1 MRARVKQL
9 LSAALSVFKRNR
21 LERDFDEEMQGHL
34 DMLRDRFIRQGMTP
48 DDAGFAARRAF
59 GNRALLAEDVR
70 AMWQWGKLE
79 DVAQNVKHALR
90 QMGRNKSWTVM
101 AVLSLALGIGAN
113 TALFSLVDAVF
124 FKPIGVGEPSRVVA
138 LSRRYPDFPVQR
150 HFGYPEYET
159 LRDAG
164 AGVVDLAAFTYLP
177 ADIDSGSGSERSLA
191 ALVSGNYFATLGVSP
206 WLGRLFAAQ
215 EFGPPGLPVAVVSHR
230 FWQRQLQGSATVPGK
245 SLLLNGRRFTIIGVL
260 PAGFNGT
267 LMGSEPAVWLP
278 ATMWQGIM
286 ELPSAFRGLNFD
298 PLASNGMSW
307 LFLVGRLKP
316 EAGVESAK
324 TALDEA
330 FVVQQTGRRVEERF
344 RSSIALAPLA
354 DARLPEE
361 YSASTPLMAGVTFGI
376 VAGLLL
382 IACANV
388 AGMLAARAAARQREI
403 AIRAAIGASRFRI
416 VGEMLTESLV
426 LAAFGGA
433 TGMLLALGLL
443 SLLESW
449 RPAITIPI
457 PSNISLDWRLLL
469 FTAAVSVLSGVAV
482 GVFAALRG
490 AGADPRASLQQA
502 FMTSAGDGRTFAARN
517 ASIVGQVA
525 VSVVML
531 VTAGLLLRTFLNV
544 QAIPIGFDPQGLIV
558 LNADFLRHGY
568 TEDAAIGAYPQL
580 LERLQAVPGVASASL
595 VESVPLS
602 SASSAWT
609 YEEPIFRGIQ
619 IVRNTVTPDFFETMR
634 IPLLRGRSLSSE
646 DVPGSAPVSVVNE
659 AYVRVVLK
667 GEEPIGR
674 IEDKR
679 LIVGLVR
686 DNRNWS
692 LRHTHATEEPRY
704 YVPFAQASQPRMSI
718 VVRTRLDA
726 RTMVAPLLQ
735 AAREIDPAIPSR
747 AAWVMTEQLQG
758 LLWQPHLA
766 ALLANLFGLLAALLA
781 AVGIYGLVSFE
792 VNRRINEIGIRMALG
807 AGRAKIARLVLQRGA
822 ALAFGGIGLGTAIS
836 LALTRWLAAML
847 YEVSPTD
854 AVVFFAIAVLLITV
868 TAIASLAPLWRATR
882 LDLTEVLRQN

>member
-1 MRARVKQL
+1 
-9 LSAALSVFKRNR
+9 
-21 LERDFDEEMQGHL
+21 
-34 DMLRDRFIRQGMTP
+34 
-48 DDAGFAARRAF
+48 
-59 GNRALLAEDVR
+59 
-70 AMWQWGKLE
+70 
-79 DVAQNVKHALR
+79 
-90 QMGRNKSWTVM
+90 
-101 AVLSLALGIGAN
+101 
-113 TALFSLVDAVF
+113 
-124 FKPIGVGEPSRVVA
+124 
-138 LSRRYPDFPVQR
+138 
-150 HFGYPEYET
+150 
-159 LRDAG
+159 
-164 AGVVDLAAFTYLP
+164 
-177 ADIDSGSGSERSLA
+177 
-191 ALVSGNYFATLGVSP
+191 
-206 WLGRLFAAQ
+206 
-215 EFGPPGLPVAVVSHR
+215 
-230 FWQRQLQGSATVPGK
+230 
-245 SLLLNGRRFTIIGVL
+245 
-260 PAGFNGT
+260 
-267 LMGSEPAVWLP
+267 
-278 ATMWQGIM
+278 
-286 ELPSAFRGLNFD
+286 
-298 PLASNGMSW
+298 
-307 LFLVGRLKP
+307 
-316 EAGVESAK
+316 
-324 TALDEA
+324 
-330 FVVQQTGRRVEERF
+330 
-344 RSSIALAPLA
+344 
-354 DARLPEE
+354 
-361 YSASTPLMAGVTFGI
+361 
-376 VAGLLL
+376 
-382 IACANV
+382 
-388 AGMLAARAAARQREI
+388 MLAARAAARQREI

-433 TGMLLALGLL
+433 AGMLLALGLL

-457 PSNISLDWRLLL
+457 PSNISLDWRVLL

-490 AGADPRASLQQA
+490 AGADPRASLQKA
-502 FMTSAGDGRTFAARN
+502 SMTSAGDGRPFAARN
-517 ASIVGQVA
+517 VLIVGQVA
-525 VSVVML
+525 VSVVIL

-544 QAIPIGFDPQGLIV
+544 QGVPIGFDPQGLIV

-568 TEDAAIGAYPQL
+568 TEDAAIDAYPRL

-602 SASSAWT
+602 SAGSAWT

-646 DVPGSAPVSVVNE
+646 DVSGSAPVTVVNE

-692 LRHTHATEEPRY
+692 LRQTQATEEPRY
-704 YVPFAQASQPRMSI
+704 YVPFAQAGQPRMSI
-718 VVRTRLDA
+718 VVRTQLDA

-735 AAREIDPAIPSR
+735 AAREIDPGIPSR

-766 ALLANLFGLLAALLA
+766 ALLANLFGFLAALLA

-792 VNRRINEIGIRMALG
+792 VNRRMNEIGIRMALG

-822 ALAFGGIGLGTAIS
+822 ALAFAGIGLGIAIS

-854 AVVFFAIAVLLITV
+854 SVVFSAIAVLLITV
-868 TAIASLAPLWRATR
+868 TTIASLAPLWRATR